1 MTVHFICIQAEG
13 LESAGSSCCGWRIG
27 GGLTTGESTGHSI
40 KNNVI
45 RDIRLDIRWGTQ
57 GNTIITGRGRSI
69 TDISYGAYLIA
80 PHAVS
85 VTATKRDTRE
95 IENFGHTRIKV

>member
-57 GNTIITGRGRSI
+57 GNTIIT
-69 TDISYGAYLIA
+69 DISYGPYLIA